1 MAQSLPKDRIQRVA
15 PFEEMRPHSTD
26 HTPAARLRGQP
37 CAQHQLRQM
46 AEMPFHVY
54 LAALSFPQSYTSHLQ
69 FLRKTTRPH

>member
-1 MAQSLPKDRIQRVA
+1 
-15 PFEEMRPHSTD
+15 
-26 HTPAARLRGQP
+26 
-37 CAQHQLRQM
+37 M